1 MQEDIQLIK
10 QAQKGDQLAFE
21 QLVYRYD
28 RQVLNIAMSFRNNE
42 DDAQDIYQEVFL
54 RVFRGLKN
62 FQLKSEFSTWL
73 FRITTN
79 VCISYKTQK
88 ERNRHQS
95 LNEQI
100 GNDEDDIRTRGDF
113 IESDASVEK
122 ETELNE
128 NQQYISEAL
137 EKIPAQQKLAF
148 TLKYFDGYK
157 IKEIAEM
164 MHCTEGTVKRYLFN
178 ASGKMKEQLKH
189 VIEV

>member
-1 MQEDIQLIK
+1 M
-10 QAQKGDQLAFE
+10 
-21 QLVYRYD
+21 
-28 RQVLNIAMSFRNNE
+28 
-42 DDAQDIYQEVFL
+42 
-54 RVFRGLKN
+54 
-62 FQLKSEFSTWL
+62 
-73 FRITTN
+73 TTN